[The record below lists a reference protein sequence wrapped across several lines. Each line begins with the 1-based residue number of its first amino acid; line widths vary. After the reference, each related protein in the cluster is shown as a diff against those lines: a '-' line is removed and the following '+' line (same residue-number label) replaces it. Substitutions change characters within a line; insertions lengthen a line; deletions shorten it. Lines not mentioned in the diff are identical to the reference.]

1 MGRDVALVMRRNG
14 VTWPGTGTALA
25 TIRYGMS

>member
-14 VTWPGTGTALA
+14 GIWPGTATALA